1 MRVCYR
7 VQLFVTPWT
16 IARQAPLSRGFF
28 RHEFWSGLPY
38 PSPGYLPNL
47 GIESTSPAAS
57 ALAGIFFTA
66 EPPGKP

>member
-1 MRVCYR
+1 MRVCYC

-16 IARQAPLSRGFF
+16 IARQGPLSMGFF
-28 RHEFWSGLPY
+28 RQEFWSGLQH

-47 GIESTSPAAS
+47 GIESKSPAAS
-57 ALAGIFFTA
+57 ALTGRFFTA